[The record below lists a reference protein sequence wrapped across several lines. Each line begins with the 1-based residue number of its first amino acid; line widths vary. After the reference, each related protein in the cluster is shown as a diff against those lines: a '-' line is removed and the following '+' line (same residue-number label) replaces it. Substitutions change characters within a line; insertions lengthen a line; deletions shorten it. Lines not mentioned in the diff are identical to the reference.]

1 MSRLITIK
9 SYWKQAPWAWS
20 IICFWVLMALLAP
33 IIATDQPWAAKYD
46 GKTRFPAFAVWFNE
60 QAGYQNQKGELVTYQ
75 SIEWKNEELEWAW
88 FAPIPYST
96 TEQDKLNNDYV
107 SPFDA
112 QKDLDKNGQ
121 TIELSWLKRHWLGTT
136 ALGQDVLA
144 GLIHGSAMVI
154 KVALTSILLAS
165 FIGIFIGAFAGYFG
179 DDGLKMTKT
188 RMAAVLL
195 ALVLGYFWAFES
207 RLHIL
212 QHATSVSVSHF
223 VWHLLISILTLV
235 ATVAFFNFSIKW
247 FEKKR
252 NIKPKTA
259 LPVDLVLSR
268 IMEVFHAI
276 PRLLL
281 IISFSAL
288 FQNRSLTAVVV
299 LIGCTA
305 WTGIARYMRAEM
317 LKVKNMDYIKATRV
331 MGFSWPRI
339 IFKHALPNAFGPV
352 SIEIVFA
359 FASAVMLESV
369 LSFLSIGVPDD
380 ALSWGTL
387 LNYGRQQFDAWWLV
401 VFPGLAIASLVW
413 ALSSIAEYAKK
424 QKV

>member
-1 MSRLITIK
+1 MSWKYTIK
-9 SYWKQAPWAWS
+9 KRWKRAPWAWS
-20 IICFWVLMALLAP
+20 IILFWVLMAIFAP
-33 IIATDQPWAAKYD
+33 IIATDQPLVVKHEQ
-46 GKTRFPAFAVWFNE
+46 KVRFPAFAVWMSE
-60 QAGYQNQKGELVTYQ
+60 QAGYLNQQGKTLAYQ
-75 SIEWKNEELEWAW
+75 QIDWKKEKSEWIW

-96 TEQDKLNNDYV
+96 TGQDKLNNDYA

-112 QKDLDKNGQ
+112 QKDIDENGQ
-121 TIELSWLKRHWLGTT
+121 LVSISWRNRHWLGTT

-165 FIGIFIGAFAGYFG
+165 FIGIIIGAFAGYFG
-179 DDGLKMTKT
+179 DDDLKMSKT
-188 RMAAVLL
+188 RMLAVLL
-195 ALVLGYFWAFES
+195 AIALGYFWAFES

-212 QHATSVSVSHF
+212 QQATSFSVGNF
-223 VWHLLISILTLV
+223 VWHLTISVLILIG
-235 ATVAFFNFSIKW
+235 TVAFVNLLVKW
-247 FEKKR
+247 MEKKLH
-252 NIKPKTA
+252 IKPKTA

-268 IMEVFHAI
+268 IMEIFHAI

-317 LKVKNMDYIKATRV
+317 LKVKNMDYIKATKV

-413 ALSSIAEYAKK
+413 ALSIVAESAKK
-424 QKV
+424 LKS